1 MNRKNEKKSLGSSSS
16 KILALL
22 STNRKAIGGTLVL
35 LAIPALLNNLL
46 TPADVSSQESR
57 KSEKSNS
64 QLNSSISTGKI
75 YSPLPTVPHSYS
87 NNSKSYY
94 LTTPPFHNIILATI
108 LL

>member
-1 MNRKNEKKSLGSSSS
+1 M
-16 KILALL
+16 
-22 STNRKAIGGTLVL
+22 L

-75 YSPLPTVPHSYS
+75 QSTAHCS
-87 NNSKSYY
+87 
-94 LTTPPFHNIILATI
+94 
-108 LL
+108 

>member
-75 YSPLPTVPHSYS
+75 QSTAHCASFILKQLKELLSHNTTVS
-87 NNSKSYY
+87 
-94 LTTPPFHNIILATI
+94 
-108 LL
+108 